1 MKKKV
6 TIAIAILAVLT
17 AIFAVVH
24 LTTRTP
30 DIEGAV
36 LVNGAEVKLASL
48 KYEHVSGSI
57 KNGKGEVREIDADGV
72 KLASMLDGDYES
84 ARITASDE
92 YSATVSADEMEN
104 AYLILD
110 DGTLRLIVFGDE
122 NSKRDVKNVTR
133 IDTQ

>member
-1 MKKKV
+1 M
-6 TIAIAILAVLT
+6 LT

-30 DIEGAV
+30 DVEGAV
-36 LVNGAEVKLASL
+36 LVNGAEVKLSTL
-48 KYEHVSGSI
+48 DYEHVSGSI
-57 KNGKGEVREIDADGV
+57 KNGKGEVRKIDADGV
-72 KLASMLDGDYES
+72 KLASVLDGDYES